1 MGALKSGAFPVELN
15 GKEYGLLFSLNALDE
30 VQEKFGGYDKLS
42 EVFNKD
48 NPNLFKDTRWLLTL
62 LINEALLAEDENA
75 QLLEEKRVGRLIH
88 AGNLQEVQN
97 AILNRSTEEQRETT
111 ATQRTKTTEKKQQ
124 KRETGQP
131 CRKIRYC
138 TAFVYCSSAF
148 EIQGT

>member
-75 QLLEEKRVGRLIH
+75 QLLEEKYITLF
-88 AGNLQEVQN
+88 
-97 AILNRSTEEQRETT
+97 LNRFTEELRETT

>member
-1 MGALKSGAFPVELN
+1 MGCALILYHGSI
-15 GKEYGLLFSLNALDE
+15 KERGFSRRAERQRIWFAFSLNALDE

-97 AILNRSTEEQRETT
+97 AIFKSFYRGTAGDNSDTENENDGEETTEEGNRAAVQEN
-111 ATQRTKTTEKKQQ
+111 
-124 KRETGQP
+124 
-131 CRKIRYC
+131 
-138 TAFVYCSSAF
+138 
-148 EIQGT
+148 